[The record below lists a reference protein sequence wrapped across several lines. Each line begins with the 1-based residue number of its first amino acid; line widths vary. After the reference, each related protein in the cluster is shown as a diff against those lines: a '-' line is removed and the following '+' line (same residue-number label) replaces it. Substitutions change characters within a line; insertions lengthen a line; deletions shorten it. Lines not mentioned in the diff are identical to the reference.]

1 MPITEHQRQ
10 ARRTKLGSSDA
21 PAIVGV
27 SPWLTAQQVYWS
39 KKVEQPDNGTKSMQ
53 TGNRMEK
60 PLVEFVEEELGVKAV
75 RNQYRVSKGSDGGI
89 LAANIDALI
98 TDRPEGIECKYVGQ
112 QAAGDWGQAGTDEV
126 PEHVIVQVQHQMH
139 CANLERVWV
148 AAAVA
153 GYSLDWRL
161 YCVQRHDVLI
171 KAIVR
176 QEVLFWTEHVQR
188 DEPPEPGPPP
198 MEVLAALRREPDSLV
213 YLDNSGVA
221 AKNAFE
227 HLRQNRLDSQKA
239 EERARADLLAM
250 LGEAEGGRLETGETI
265 TYLSQRS
272 PARLDIKRL
281 RADHP
286 DIYNEYVTQGTHR
299 VLRIKK
305 PKELTHERGH
315 ETGDNPGGGNRLG
328 APRAPA

>member
-10 ARRTKLGSSDA
+10 ARRSKLGSSDA

-39 KKVEQPDNGTKSMQ
+39 KKVDQPDTGTASMA

-60 PLVEFVEEELGVKAV
+60 PLVEFAEDELGVKAI
-75 RNQYRVSKGSDGGI
+75 RNQYRVSKGSDGGV

-98 TDRPEGIECKYVGQ
+98 AGCPYEAIECKYVGQ
-112 QAAGDWGQAGTDEV
+112 DSAGDWGQVGTDEV

-161 YCVQRHDVLI
+161 YCVERHDVLI

-176 QEVLFWTEHVQR
+176 QEMCSGLSTSCETSR
-188 DEPPEPGPPP
+188 PSRG
-198 MEVLAALRREPDSLV
+198 RR
-213 YLDNSGVA
+213 
-221 AKNAFE
+221 
-227 HLRQNRLDSQKA
+227 RWR
-239 EERARADLLAM
+239 
-250 LGEAEGGRLETGETI
+250 
-265 TYLSQRS
+265 
-272 PARLDIKRL
+272 
-281 RADHP
+281 
-286 DIYNEYVTQGTHR
+286 
-299 VLRIKK
+299 
-305 PKELTHERGH
+305 
-315 ETGDNPGGGNRLG
+315 
-328 APRAPA
+328 